1 MFHSVEQDIIYLNLV
16 SIHDTVLF
24 MAMIDKLEET
34 VTRSVRAI
42 QPHNTQTERCAL
54 DFHLLLEKKE
64 YHHLKAMLFM
74 FHVCHLILVSIIY

>member
-54 DFHLLLEKKE
+54 GFPSV
-64 YHHLKAMLFM
+64 A
-74 FHVCHLILVSIIY
+74 